1 MKKILEYKHFLLL
14 LYFPLYLVSFYYIE
28 HFGSHKIHIIESV
41 LDHRIPF
48 IEYFIVPYL
57 LWFLYC
63 ALAGVYFLLM
73 EKEAFKKLMYVGMIG
88 MTTFIVVSLIYPNG
102 LQLRPEFFV
111 RDNIFVDMTKYLY
124 SIDTATNVFPSIHVF
139 NSLAVHCA
147 VLHSERLKKHPMI
160 QNASFVLC
168 VLIILS
174 TMFLKQHSVFDV
186 ISAIILFSVS
196 FNLVYCSPFQ
206 NFSESFNQAKL
217 SKNAKYNKGG
227 LH

>member
-41 LDHRIPF
+41 FDHKIPF

-63 ALAGVYFLLM
+63 ALAWTYFFFM
-73 EKEAFKKLMYVGMIG
+73 EKESFNKLMYVGMIG
-88 MTTFIVVSLIYPNG
+88 MTTFIVVSIIYPNG

-111 RDNIFVDMTKYLY
+111 RDNIFVDLTKYLY

-139 NSLAVHCA
+139 NSLAVHFA
-147 VLHSERLKKHPMI
+147 ILHSERMRKHPMV
-160 QNASFVLC
+160 QNASFIMC

-196 FNLVYCSPFQ
+196 FHLVYSSPYHTFT
-206 NFSESFNQAKL
+206 ESLNQAKL
-217 SKNAKYNKGG
+217 SKQAKYKGG
-227 LH
+227 LR